1 MQESPSVNTVPN
13 PQPIL
18 RFPGHEHPDLPL
30 QPGMNGLC
38 RDPDLD
44 RGLMMT
50 PGGASSLI
58 EFCSDARGLW
68 LHVAEGVR
76 GVHVNGRPVQNLSYL
91 HVGDTI
97 HCEGV
102 EMQLAD
108 PQQRQ
113 RQAMGM
119 GEPHPARL
127 LLRGHGG
134 SVHGLSVALEKP
146 LRIGAEAG
154 LRVEGITQSIGEL
167 VPMGENAVYLRLHE
181 GVEDCRLNGWPAADG
196 WLQAGDQLLL
206 APGCRYLVE
215 SPGYE
220 SPPAPVER
228 PLSEALGL
236 PTSGDG
242 RGFRTPWLLIAAI
255 VSALILAAL
264 LWFGVK

>member
-1 MQESPSVNTVPN
+1 MNTVPSQ
-13 PQPIL
+13 QPIL

-38 RDPDLD
+38 RDPDLE
-44 RGLMMT
+44 RGLMLT
-50 PGGASSLI
+50 PGGGSSLI

-76 GVHVNGRPVQNLSYL
+76 GVHVNGRPVQSLSHL

-97 HCEGV
+97 HFEGV

-108 PQQRQ
+108 PQPRVAQP
-113 RQAMGM
+113 ANE
-119 GEPHPARL
+119 GEPRPARL

-146 LRIGAEAG
+146 LRMGGDGG
-154 LRVEGITQSIGEL
+154 LRIEGVTHSIGEL
-167 VPMGENAVYLRLHE
+167 VPMGENAVHLRLHKDA
-181 GVEDCRLNGWPAADG
+181 GDCRLNGWPAVDT
-196 WLQAGDQLLL
+196 WLESGDQLLL

-220 SPPAPVER
+220 PVQAPIER
-228 PLSEALGL
+228 PLGEALGL
-236 PTSGDG
+236 PTNGEG
-242 RGFRTPWLLIAAI
+242 RGLRMPWLLIAAI
-255 VSALILAAL
+255 ASALILAAL

>member
-1 MQESPSVNTVPN
+1 MNTVPTS
-13 PQPIL
+13 QPIL

-108 PQQRQ
+108 PEPRQ
-113 RQAMGM
+113 SRTAGA
-119 GEPHPARL
+119 GESRPARL

-146 LRIGAEAG
+146 LRVGGAGG
-154 LRVEGITQSIGEL
+154 LQVDGVGRSIGEL
-167 VPMGENAVYLRLHE
+167 KPMGDNAVHLQLFQ
-181 GVEDCRLNGWPAADG
+181 GSEDCRINGWPAVDG
-196 WLQAGDQLLL
+196 WLQPGDQLLL
-206 APGCRYLVE
+206 SPGCRYLVE
-215 SPGYE
+215 SPGDE
-220 SPPAPVER
+220 PPPAPVER
-228 PLSEALGL
+228 SRGDALGL
-236 PTSGDG
+236 PSNSGG
-242 RGFRTPWLLIAAI
+242 RGFRTPWLMIAAI
-255 VSALILAAL
+255 ASGLILAAL

>member
-1 MQESPSVNTVPN
+1 MNTAPI

-44 RGLMMT
+44 RALMLT

-58 EFCSDARGLW
+58 EFGSDARGLW

-76 GVHVNGRPVQNLSYL
+76 GVHVNGRPVQSLAHL

-108 PQQRQ
+108 PEPRQ
-113 RQAMGM
+113 PQAAGA
-119 GEPHPARL
+119 GEPRPARL

-134 SVHGLSVALEKP
+134 SVHGVSVALDQP
-146 LRIGAEAG
+146 LRIGGEGG
-154 LRVEGITQSIGEL
+154 LRVEGLGRSIGEL
-167 VPMGENAVYLRLHE
+167 TPMGENAVHLRLHASTD
-181 GVEDCRLNGWPAADG
+181 DCRLNGWPMVDG
-196 WLQAGDQLLL
+196 YLQPGDQLLL

-215 SPGYE
+215 SPGFDP
-220 SPPAPVER
+220 PPAPVER
-228 PLSEALGL
+228 PRGEALGL
-236 PTSGDG
+236 PVMREG

-255 VSALILAAL
+255 ASALILAAL

>member
-1 MQESPSVNTVPN
+1 MPTR
-13 PQPIL
+13 QPIL
-18 RFPGHEHPDLPL
+18 HFPGHEHPDLPL

-44 RGLMMT
+44 RALMLT
-50 PGGASSLI
+50 PGGGSSLI
-58 EFCSDARGLW
+58 EFCNDARGLW

-76 GVHVNGRPVQNLSYL
+76 GVHVNGRPVQSLSHL

-108 PQQRQ
+108 AKP
-113 RQAMGM
+113 RQAQAPGDA
-119 GEPHPARL
+119 ETRPARL

-134 SVHGLSVALEKP
+134 SVHGLSVALDKP
-146 LRIGAEAG
+146 LRIGGESG
-154 LRVEGITQSIGEL
+154 LRVEGSLRSLGEL
-167 VPMGENAVYLRLHE
+167 TPKGENAVHLHLYPE
-181 GVEDCRLNGWPAADG
+181 SGDCRLNGWPATDG

-215 SPGYE
+215 SPGDE
-220 SPPAPVER
+220 PAPAPVER
-228 PLSEALGL
+228 PLTEALGL
-236 PTSGDG
+236 PSNPGG
-242 RGFRTPWLLIAAI
+242 RRFRTPWLLVAAL
-255 VSALILAAL
+255 VSALVLAAL